1 MKRKQEAIAEL
12 TFANQFSPAFE
23 EQFIIFR
30 YLKMSE
36 DFDDMGNEGGNA
48 GGEEM
53 DVVQKY
59 AYESSLRQFQE
70 GIIESARFHAQF
82 WNQLKS
88 DRPEMK

>member
-36 DFDDMGNEGGNA
+36 DYDDMGEGSN
-48 GGEEM
+48 GGEEI
-53 DVVQKY
+53 DVVAKY
-59 AYESSLRQFQE
+59 AYESSLRQFKE
-70 GIIESARFHAQF
+70 SIVASARYHHEF
-82 WNQLKS
+82 WT
-88 DRPEMK
+88 